1 MENGN
6 DIGKSTFPT
15 SQNNVGNWK
24 SPLYG
29 VSISN
34 MPVSEK
40 SVLDVEVSVF
50 KDYNT
55 AKDPGSIN
63 LRDFLNGGLDDWL
76 IKAPPAWYYTRKNK
90 PIPKEYRPHIERHFA
105 GRTARECAEILRRD
119 IQKKGGSTPFH
130 TAVKSLLPAVTVS
143 GVFSQRSADKLQF
156 HSGLICLDIDGKDNR
171 HIGNFADLKRH
182 LANIEEVAYVGLS
195 VSGQGYFV
203 LIPLAY
209 PERHLEH
216 FLALQRDFAEYY
228 KIKVDD
234 ACKDV
239 SRLRGYTFDDDRI
252 YRENAPAYSKLLL
265 KSGQHAEFAEAYKKG
280 TTNGKRTVS
289 NPVSNP
295 TSKRGIN
302 NAWPRN
308 TREAVEALVS
318 EIVSCKTDI
327 TSPEPVWFEIGCA
340 LANEFGE
347 SGRDLFHTVSQFHF
361 EYNYKEADAK
371 FDHCL
376 ADRYRYNIGT
386 FFHHCKANQITFK
399 ANNPKPKAVPVKR
412 PGNAPASNLN
422 DLAQSPH
429 AAELIQRFELQFL
442 GAKHFSEPAPL
453 SQTPNADA
461 EIKTLQDFFQAVQLP
476 SGPIPINGYEQI
488 VKPELFV
495 ESHLAA
501 LLSGNKWRVKKP
513 YFDRLE
519 KFRTYLLQN
528 DA

>member
-1 MENGN
+1 MESGN
-6 DIGKSTFPT
+6 DIGKTIFPA
-15 SQNNVGNWK
+15 SDDVGNWK

-34 MPVSEK
+34 MLVSKK

-55 AKDPGSIN
+55 AKDPDNIN
-63 LRDFLNGGLDDWL
+63 LWDFLNGGLDDWR
-76 IKAPPAWYYTRKNK
+76 IEAPPAWYYTRKNK

-119 IQKKGGSTPFH
+119 IQKKGCYTPFH
-130 TAVKSLLPAVTVS
+130 AAAKSLLPAVTVS
-143 GVFSQRSADKLQF
+143 GVFSQRSADKLQS
-156 HSGLICLDIDGKDNR
+156 HSGLICLDIDGKDNKL
-171 HIGNFADLKRH
+171 IGNFAHLKRH
-182 LANIEEVAYVGLS
+182 LMNIEEVAYVGLS

-216 FLALQRDFAEYY
+216 FLALQRDFAEFY

-239 SRLRGYTFDDDRI
+239 SRLRGYTFDDAGI
-252 YRENAPAYSKLLL
+252 CRENAPAYSKLLL
-265 KSGQHAEFAEAYKKG
+265 KSGQNGDFGDTYKKG
-280 TTNGKRTVS
+280 TASGKRTVS

-295 TSKRGIN
+295 ISKGRIKHS
-302 NAWPRN
+302 RSQN
-308 TREAVEALVS
+308 TREDVEALVS
-318 EIVSCKTDI
+318 EIVSRKTDI

-347 SGRDLFHTVSQFHF
+347 YGRDLFHMVSQFHF

-376 ADRYRYNIGT
+376 AERYKYNIGT
-386 FFHHCKANQITFK
+386 FFHHCAANQITFK
-399 ANNPKPKAVPVKR
+399 ASRPKQKTVPVKR
-412 PGNAPASNLN
+412 PENAPASNLN

-429 AAELIQRFELQFL
+429 AAELVQRFELQFL
-442 GAKHFSEPAPL
+442 GAKHFSEPVPL
-453 SQTPNADA
+453 SQTPDADA
-461 EIKTLQDFFQAVQLP
+461 EIKTLQDYFQAVPLP
-476 SGPIPINGYEQI
+476 AGPISVSDYEQI

-495 ESHLAA
+495 ELHLSV
-501 LLSGNKWRVKKP
+501 LQSGNKWRVKKP

-519 KFRTYLLQN
+519 KLRTYLLQN
-528 DA
+528 HA